1 MKIIYVSISMLM
13 KQLKQSYMIN
23 GTEIQ
28 EREQLSLIVEYDYY
42 AKATTNISYIKDGK
56 TVNTTFA
63 TEIPI

>member
-42 AKATTNISYIKDGK
+42 AKATTDISYIKRWE
-56 TVNTTFA
+56 NS
-63 TEIPI
+63 